1 MSQIHEYYSLKMQ
14 ENRLSEQGNWE
25 NEWSHHHP
33 ISTWETTAT
42 TPTEVPLGLWQYT
55 AAALNSGELGTSYFA
70 HASPISPHPTLQSTL
85 SSTTNSPRGVQ
96 FPSDGRFAPLAPTIE
111 QHIRPSKRPTPPAL
125 QLNEDDEMDEDSD
138 EISWEPRTPIG
149 VGQSTA
155 APVRPP
161 MHRRVKSSNEVLTR
175 DAKRAHT
182 VVERSETTFLN
193 AGSFVMQKR
202 TDIAADYRERL
213 NDKIAELGL
222 YLFET
227 SSDSRT
233 KPSKSLVMT
242 RAKERLEQLEA
253 RNKALE
259 EEVTKL
265 RQHIAI
271 LDHVVS
277 AKGEQGLSTPV

>member
-1 MSQIHEYYSLKMQ
+1 MSQIHEYFPLKMQ
-14 ENRLSEQGNWE
+14 EHRISEHGNWE
-25 NEWSHHHP
+25 NEWSHQM
-33 ISTWETTAT
+33 SNWETTAT
-42 TPTEVPLGLWQYT
+42 TPTEMPLGLWQYT
-55 AAALNSGELGTSYFA
+55 AAALNTGELGSPYFPNE
-70 HASPISPHPTLQSTL
+70 SPISPHATFQSSLT
-85 SSTTNSPRGVQ
+85 STTNSPRGLQ
-96 FPSDGRFAPLAPTIE
+96 FSNDGRFAPLAPSVE
-111 QHIRPSKRPTPPAL
+111 RHVRPSKRPIPPAL
-125 QLNEDDEMDEDSD
+125 QLNEDDDMDEDSD
-138 EISWEPRTPIG
+138 EISWEPRTPIT
-149 VGQSTA
+149 VGHSTA
-155 APVRPP
+155 SSVRPQ
-161 MHRRVKSSNEVLTR
+161 MHRRAKSTNEVLTR

-182 VVERSETTFLN
+182 VVERN
-193 AGSFVMQKR
+193 
-202 TDIAADYRERL
+202 YRERL

-259 EEVTKL
+259 AEVTKL

-271 LDHVVS
+271 LDHVVA

>member
-1 MSQIHEYYSLKMQ
+1 MSQIHDYYSLKMQ
-14 ENRLSEQGNWE
+14 DNRMPEHGNWE
-25 NEWSHHHP
+25 NGWSHP
-33 ISTWETTAT
+33 MSNWDTTAT
-42 TPTEVPLGLWQYT
+42 TPTEMPLGLWQYT
-55 AAALNSGELGTSYFA
+55 AAALNTGELGTSYFPQG
-70 HASPISPHPTLQSTL
+70 SPISPHPNLQSTL
-85 SSTTNSPRGVQ
+85 SSRTNSPRGVH
-96 FPSDGRFAPLAPTIE
+96 FPSDGRFAPLAPSIE
-111 QHIRPSKRPTPPAL
+111 QHTRSSTRPTPPAL

-149 VGQSTA
+149 IGQSTA
-155 APVRPP
+155 APVRPS
-161 MHRRVKSSNEVLTR
+161 MHRRAKSSNEILTR

-182 VVERSETTFLN
+182 VVERN
-193 AGSFVMQKR
+193 
-202 TDIAADYRERL
+202 YRERL

-259 EEVTKL
+259 EEVAKL

>member
-14 ENRLSEQGNWE
+14 ENRLPEHGNWE
-25 NEWSHHHP
+25 NEWSHP
-33 ISTWETTAT
+33 MSAWETIAT
-42 TPTEVPLGLWQYT
+42 TPTEMPLGLWQYT
-55 AAALNSGELGTSYFA
+55 AAALNSGELGTSYFP
-70 HASPISPHPTLQSTL
+70 HGSPISPHPNLQPTL
-85 SSTTNSPRGVQ
+85 SSTTNSPRGVH
-96 FPSDGRFAPLAPTIE
+96 FPHDGRFAPLAPSIE
-111 QHIRPSKRPTPPAL
+111 QHMRPSKRPTPPAL
-125 QLNEDDEMDEDSD
+125 QLNEDDDMDEDSD

-149 VGQSTA
+149 LGQSTA

-161 MHRRVKSSNEVLTR
+161 MHRRAKSSNEVLTR

-182 VVERSETTFLN
+182 VVERN
-193 AGSFVMQKR
+193 
-202 TDIAADYRERL
+202 YRERL

-277 AKGEQGLSTPV
+277 AKGEPGLSTAV